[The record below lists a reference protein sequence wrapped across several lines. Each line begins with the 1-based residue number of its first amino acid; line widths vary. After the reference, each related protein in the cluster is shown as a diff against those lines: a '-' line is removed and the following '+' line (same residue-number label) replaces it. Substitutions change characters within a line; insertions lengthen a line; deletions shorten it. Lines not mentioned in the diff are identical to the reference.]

1 MESVL
6 ATLFMLAFGT
16 DDLGWQAARDRND
29 PAAWPSLPWNG
40 AAVVLFAL
48 SGGSYQKSCLR
59 VAVETVILPLRFLI
73 PVFIY
78 YNVVY

>member
-1 MESVL
+1 MIRRP
-6 ATLFMLAFGT
+6 G
-16 DDLGWQAARDRND
+16 
-29 PAAWPSLPWNG
+29 PPLPWNG

-48 SGGSYQKSCLR
+48 SGGSYQKSCLH

-78 YNVVY
+78 YDVVY

>member
-1 MESVL
+1 ML
-6 ATLFMLAFGT
+6 ATLFMLAFSM

-29 PAAWPSLPWNG
+29 PAAWPLPWNG
-40 AAVVLFAL
+40 IAVMRFAL
-48 SGGSYQKSCLR
+48 SGGSYQKSCLH

-78 YNVVY
+78 YDVVY

>member
-1 MESVL
+1 ML
-6 ATLFMLAFGT
+6 ATLFMLAFSM
-16 DDLGWQAARDRND
+16 DDLGWQAARDRDD
-29 PAAWPSLPWNG
+29 PAVWFPLPWNG

-48 SGGSYQKSCLR
+48 SGGSYQKSCLH